1 MNNASPAPFFPPRSP
16 AVPGRG
22 LAPDEVLDVSLEDD
36 TDDLPVSA
44 ARPHL
49 ATESEDIGGLLI
61 ALGYA
66 VPAGLLVWA
75 AVVAVL
81 LW

>member
-22 LAPDEVLDVSLEDD
+22 LAPYEVLDVSLEDG
-36 TDDLPVSA
+36 TDDLPVSTVKPCFA
-44 ARPHL
+44 ADD
-49 ATESEDIGGLLI
+49 EFGGLFI
-61 ALGYA
+61 ALST
-66 VPAGLLVWA
+66 VIPAGLAFWA

-81 LW
+81 IW